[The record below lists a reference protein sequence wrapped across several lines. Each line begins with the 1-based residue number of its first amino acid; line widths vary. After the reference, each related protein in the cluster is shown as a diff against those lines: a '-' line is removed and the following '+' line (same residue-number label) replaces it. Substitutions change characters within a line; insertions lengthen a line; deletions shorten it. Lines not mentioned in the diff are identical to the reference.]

1 MNQLKIYLIVL
12 LTFGTIS
19 GFSQFEEVLE
29 SPSGVL
35 VNIHYGVEIPTGILA
50 ERFASGFSIGV
61 SPVYMSSNQ
70 WLFGVDVK
78 ALFGGDVKEDVLA
91 NLRTSTGEIIGQNKE
106 FALVS
111 LNQRGYFL
119 GGTIGK
125 IIPLTADKRSGIRAT
140 GSVGILNHKIRIDE
154 FGSLPQLSGKNGAY
168 RLGYDRL
175 TYGVG
180 FTEFIGYQYLSRN
193 RLVNFYVGAEFT
205 QGITKN
211 RRTVNYDTGFA
222 DTEQRFDNI
231 IGFKA
236 GWILPLYDT
245 KSTEVYY

>member
-1 MNQLKIYLIVL
+1 MNTLKIYLIAL
-12 LTFGTIS
+12 LFLGSTS
-19 GFSQFEEVLE
+19 AFSQIEEVLE

-35 VNIHYGVEIPTGILA
+35 VNIHYGGEIPTGILA
-50 ERFASGFSIGV
+50 ERFGSGFSIGL
-61 SPVYMSSNQ
+61 SPVYMTSNQ
-70 WLFGVDVK
+70 WLFGIDAK
-78 ALFGGDVKEDVLA
+78 ALFGGAVKEDVLA

-111 LNQRGYFL
+111 LNQRGYFF
-119 GGTIGK
+119 GGMIGK
-125 IIPLTADKRSGIRAT
+125 IIPLTPDRRSGIRVS
-140 GSVGILNHKIRIDE
+140 GSIGILNHKIRIDE
-154 FGSLPQLSGKNGAY
+154 LGSLPQLSGKDGAY

-175 TYGVG
+175 TYGAG

-193 RLVNFYVGAEFT
+193 RLINFYVGAEFT
-205 QGITKN
+205 QGLTRN
-211 RRTVNYDTGFA
+211 RRTVNYDTGLSE
-222 DTEQRFDNI
+222 TEQRFDNL